1 MKSLLISAVFISGLI
16 AAGKV
21 NAQSGSYAWMILK
34 RGCDV
39 QLGYCGYVDKTTAI
53 GDVTSMRPQSA
64 WSIEFPELVT
74 YVASQFN

>member
-1 MKSLLISAVFISGLI
+1 MKLLLAVVFISGVI
-16 AAGKV
+16 AQSKAD
-21 NAQSGSYAWMILK
+21 AQSGADAWMILK

-39 QLGYCGYVDKTTAI
+39 QLGYCGYVDKTTAV

-64 WSIEFPELVT
+64 WSNDFPVLVT